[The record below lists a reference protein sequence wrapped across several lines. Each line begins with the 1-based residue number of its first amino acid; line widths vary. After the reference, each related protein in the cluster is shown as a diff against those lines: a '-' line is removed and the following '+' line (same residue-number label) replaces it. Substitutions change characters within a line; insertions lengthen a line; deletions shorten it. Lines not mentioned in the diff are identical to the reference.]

1 MNTSEDMFNIFDLGG
16 DVFVAVVRMGDVI
29 VVFGVGFVVGIDIV
43 GLVSFVSFD
52 SFVSC
57 VLDT

>member
-29 VVFGVGFVVGIDIV
+29 VFFGVGFVVGIDIV
-43 GLVSFVSFD
+43 GLVSFVSFV